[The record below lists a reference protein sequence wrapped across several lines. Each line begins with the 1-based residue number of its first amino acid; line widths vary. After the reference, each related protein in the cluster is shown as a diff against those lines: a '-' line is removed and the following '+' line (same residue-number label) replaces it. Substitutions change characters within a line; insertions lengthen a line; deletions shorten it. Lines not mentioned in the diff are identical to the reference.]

1 MHENDI
7 TIPAPCSAN
16 WKKMPNSGDGRF
28 CDSCSKIVIDFR
40 SMSVEEIKT
49 YLEKNSANK
58 VCGHFHATQIDNSG
72 IAGIPAFL
80 VRIYHYFETHL
91 QLKAFRLTS
100 LFIIGSFLSF
110 LGKAS
115 AQGEPMRT
123 YRKPNCKPTI
133 EFTSLNK
140 SKKETAKATPANS
153 AKPKEIKKSSFL
165 TRKAKHKFTLRKKI
179 SPNTSL

>member
-1 MHENDI
+1 MHENGI
-7 TIPAPCSAN
+7 TIPAPCSAK
-16 WKKMPNSGDGRF
+16 WKMMPNSGDGRF
-28 CDSCSKIVIDFR
+28 CDACSKIVIDFR
-40 SMSVEEIKT
+40 SMSVQEIKI
-49 YLEKNSANK
+49 YLEKNFANK

-72 IAGIPAFL
+72 ISGISAIL
-80 VRIYHYFETHL
+80 MRIYRYCETHL
-91 QLKAFRLTS
+91 QLRAFRLTS

-140 SKKETAKATPANS
+140 SKNETTKATPGNS
-153 AKPKEIKKSSFL
+153 AKSKEIKKSSL
-165 TRKAKHKFTLRKKI
+165 LIRKTKHKIAFRKKI
-179 SPNTSL
+179 YPNTSL